1 MSEDA
6 QVYQVF
12 LAPVSFNR
20 HDTQLEYTKHG
31 GAKHNLFV
39 LMTYLR

>member
-6 QVYQVF
+6 QVCQVF
-12 LAPVSFNR
+12 LAPVTFNR

-31 GAKHNLFV
+31 GAENILFV
-39 LMTYLR
+39 LMTH